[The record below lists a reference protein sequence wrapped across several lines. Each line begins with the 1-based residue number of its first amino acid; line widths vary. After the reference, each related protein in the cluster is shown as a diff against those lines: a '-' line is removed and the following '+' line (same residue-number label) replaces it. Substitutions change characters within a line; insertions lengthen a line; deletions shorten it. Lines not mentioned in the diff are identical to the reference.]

1 MMRLNT
7 QSVAVAPVPFPAME
21 SESVWVRF
29 DSCPI
34 QYISLLIHCQTYD
47 MDNQVQTAK
56 LVQVV
61 ELVQA
66 VDWLVA
72 VYQLKTGYGLP
83 VFQIGQLSCH
93 SGHVQESGL

>member
-1 MMRLNT
+1 
-7 QSVAVAPVPFPAME
+7 
-21 SESVWVRF
+21 
-29 DSCPI
+29 
-34 QYISLLIHCQTYD
+34 

-61 ELVQA
+61 EQVQA
-66 VDWLVA
+66 VDWFVA

-83 VFQIGQLSCH
+83 VFQFSQLSGH

>member
-47 MDNQVQTAK
+47 MDNHVQTAK
-56 LVQVV
+56 LVQ
-61 ELVQA
+61 A
-66 VDWLVA
+66 VDWLIP

-83 VFQIGQLSCH
+83 VFQFGQFSGH